1 MPTLI
6 NKKTIVVRREDHL
19 STGVG
24 GEGDT
29 ILLGADMQNYF
40 GLNSVATRVWELA
53 ESLKSVGDICDVLV
67 EEFEVEAAT
76 CESEVVAL
84 IGELLENS
92 LVEIRKGQAG

>member
-6 NKKTIVVRREDHL
+6 DQKTIIIQREGHLAKGLGYEGETVV
-19 STGVG
+19 
-24 GEGDT
+24 
-29 ILLGADMQNYF
+29 LGADMQNYF

-53 ESLKSVGDICDVLV
+53 ESPKSVGDICDVLV